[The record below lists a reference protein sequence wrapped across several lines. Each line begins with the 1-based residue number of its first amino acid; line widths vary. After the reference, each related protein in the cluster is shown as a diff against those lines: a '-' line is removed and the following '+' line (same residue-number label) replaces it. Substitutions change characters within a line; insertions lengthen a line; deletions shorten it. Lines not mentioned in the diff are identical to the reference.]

1 VSISYLEIYNE
12 MGYDLLNP
20 DREVKG
26 LEDLPQVTIQEDEEE
41 VIHYRNLST
50 HRAGSEEEALNLVR
64 GRERRRGWQRASGVC
79 WQGCVCVWW
88 SPRARGGMMR
98 TPHCRAIQ
106 PPPTSEDIFKLLNR

>member
-1 VSISYLEIYNE
+1 MVAACLLLLPAPWPLRQVSISYLEIYNE

-50 HRAGSEEEALNLVR
+50 HRAGSEEEALNLVSRQESR
-64 GRERRRGWQRASGVC
+64 GDELARDMSWQKDTS
-79 WQGCVCVWW
+79 WQGDVSWQ
-88 SPRARGGMMR
+88 G
-98 TPHCRAIQ
+98 I
-106 PPPTSEDIFKLLNR
+106 